1 MNSAKCIT
9 LLVSGLSLGGM
20 SWAGSIDYRAEM
32 VDFVA
37 AIAERARATNAT
49 FGIIAQNA
57 SELGAY
63 SNHVETVTAISQE
76 DIYYGY
82 DGGGVATNPGDVAY
96 LETNLDVFKAGG
108 RPVFTLNY
116 PFKNRKKASF
126 NKKTVVRIHDAYAR
140 SVAKGYI
147 PYATVREL
155 NALVVNP
162 GHEPT
167 PNVPA
172 ITNWSQIAE
181 WCVQLQPAKKQSRPA
196 FLTAL
201 GASKFDM
208 VVIDHSFDG
217 SGDTEFTAEEI
228 AALKDQLGGKV
239 VAYLSIGEAEDYRWY
254 WQSSWK
260 NSPPAWLGTE
270 NPDWRGNFKVH
281 YWDANWQAIILAYL
295 DKILGQ
301 GFDGVYLDLVDAY
314 ESYES
319 LQQAPPPSPSPFQ

>member
-1 MNSAKCIT
+1 MNSAKCIA
-9 LLVSGLSLGGM
+9 LLVSGLSLGGV
-20 SWAGSIDYRAEM
+20 SRAGSIDYRAEM
-32 VDFVA
+32 VGFVA
-37 AIAERARATNAT
+37 AIAERARATNAA

-82 DGGGVATNPGDVAY
+82 DGDGVATNPDDVAY
-96 LETNLDVFKAGG
+96 LETNLDAFKAGG

-116 PFKNRKKASF
+116 PFKNKKKASF
-126 NKKTVVRIHDAYAR
+126 SKKTVVKIHDAYAR
-140 SVAKGYI
+140 SLAKGYI

-162 GHEPT
+162 GHEPAT
-167 PNVPA
+167 NVPA

-181 WCVQLQPAKKQSRPA
+181 WCVQLQPVRKQTRPA

-208 VVIDHSFDG
+208 VVIDYSFDG
-217 SGDTEFTAEEI
+217 SGDTEFTTEEI

-254 WQSSWK
+254 WQSAWK
-260 NSPPAWLGTE
+260 NSPPAWLGAE

-281 YWDANWQAIILAYL
+281 YWDANWQAIIFAYL

-319 LQQAPPPSPSPFQ
+319 LQQPPPPASPFQ